1 MLLRLLALFLLTYQY
16 QYSIM
21 EWIQQKTSKPAELK
35 LKCCNFFRRLEEER
49 KKREAKDQRD
59 REEAQAGRTCPL
71 LPENGRC

>member
-35 LKCCNFFRRLEEER
+35 CCYSSRRLEEER